1 MRIKFIVLLPFAVA
15 LFSVSLSSCNN
26 LSNIFEY
33 DVVAEPITKEVF
45 EEAYSHRLEY
55 NLVRDT
61 SSLDWFTK
69 KKIEVAIF
77 RTLDDDE
84 KESYVWEDY
93 SIYNIGKYP
102 TGEYVADLASANW
115 LGCCFLNGKFE
126 IEGEQVQTNAFP
138 TYSSDGIYVG
148 CRDFDCDPVAYLS
161 FYSKSASSQPK
172 MHEIARYIDN
182 LWFVEGLDEYEE
194 LLIWYEGSL
203 YCTGTMHGSYQ
214 PCYWK
219 LDLVK
224 R

>member
-84 KESYVWEDY
+84 KESYVWEE
-93 SIYNIGKYP
+93 SKMPQQIRNRKAQKIMR
-102 TGEYVADLASANW
+102 
-115 LGCCFLNGKFE
+115 
-126 IEGEQVQTNAFP
+126 I
-138 TYSSDGIYVG
+138 
-148 CRDFDCDPVAYLS
+148 CRRRV
-161 FYSKSASSQPK
+161 
-172 MHEIARYIDN
+172 
-182 LWFVEGLDEYEE
+182 
-194 LLIWYEGSL
+194 
-203 YCTGTMHGSYQ
+203 
-214 PCYWK
+214 
-219 LDLVK
+219 
-224 R
+224 